1 MQDLLKKPILILGCG
16 NILFGDDGFGPEVI
30 GYLEA
35 HYRLPETVL
44 AQDMGTS
51 LQEFLFDLL
60 ISPVKPKRVFI
71 IDAISRVGQKSGE
84 LLEIDLTQ
92 FSEGKK
98 SGRPFH
104 QFPSIRHLYELKG
117 VTGVDI
123 RIIAVQAGVLPE
135 TVCPGLS
142 PEVRE
147 AIPRLCDWLVGQ
159 IGGENN

>member
-60 ISPVKPKRVFI
+60 IAPVKPKRVFI

-84 LLEIDLTQ
+84 LFEIDLAQ
-92 FSEGKK
+92 FSEREK

-104 QFPSIRHLYELKG
+104 QFPSLAQLQELQG
-117 VTGVDI
+117 LTGVDI
-123 RIIAVQAGVLPE
+123 RILVVQTRELPE
-135 TVCPGLS
+135 TVRPGLS
-142 PEVRE
+142 PEIKE
-147 AIPRLCDWLVGQ
+147 AIPRACDWLVKE
-159 IGGENN
+159 IGSGKD